1 MLIVFEGVTQ
11 VGARAQ
17 IERQLNDRED
27 IQGDKWKMAAYLAGK
42 VCLIFTPHGVL
53 CLPCHLDYCLYW

>member
-1 MLIVFEGVTQ
+1 MLVIFEGVTQ

-27 IQGDKWKMAAYLAGK
+27 IQVISRKWP
-42 VCLIFTPHGVL
+42 LI
-53 CLPCHLDYCLYW
+53 LPERFVASSLLIASYTYRVI